1 MNENEMKIGIIG
13 KIIEGNLCG
22 WFFIIK
28 EDFEES
34 GGYLILI
41 SKDSNISKYAE
52 GYDYWAED
60 KSTLIAMLTAFK
72 WKIQW
77 LDETPHD

>member
-1 MNENEMKIGIIG
+1 MNENEMKIGVIG

-22 WFFIIK
+22 WFVLIK

-41 SKDSNISKYAE
+41 SKDPNMSKYAE

-60 KSTLIAMLTAFK
+60 KSTLLDMLAAFK

-77 LDETPHD
+77 FKESSRP